1 MILKTGRYFVAG
13 NGKENRIGVCAD
25 IATVTAPV
33 NARYSFPSLGK
44 NLVLTK
50 AWSTKVHEGVSYS
63 KTANDVGVFMFKR
76 LVTHTCIGKK
86 EVSKGGCKKGT
97 IVAGVPPPPPVPS
110 LFNLSTCALDLLR
123 IL

>member
-13 NGKENRIGVCAD
+13 NGKENRIGMCAD
-25 IATVTAPV
+25 IKTVTAPV
-33 NARYSFPSLGK
+33 DVRYSFPSLGK

-50 AWSTKVHEGVSYS
+50 AWSTKVYEKGAPDPQTGAADVS
-63 KTANDVGVFMFKR
+63 KIANDVGVFMFKR

-97 IVAGVPPPPPVPS
+97 VVAGVPPPPPVPP
-110 LFNLSTCALDLLR
+110 LS
-123 IL
+123 